1 MDDLGT
7 ARDDTRMPG
16 ITLKQDGDGPAIA
29 ADAPSPY
36 TPRRGFQARLAESR
50 DREVAREILKQ
61 LHAKTVFRAQVF
73 ADGKVD
79 RMIDR
84 VLARQPGM
92 VGIVA
97 EHDGAPVGIAWA
109 TADEY
114 LLSEGTRFVTVH
126 VVAVDLTL
134 NPFRRAKAFLTL
146 VTAIRQWAAAQGA
159 SPVFFHVMTGA
170 NLAATDRLMR
180 AAGAQIVGGQYV
192 IGS

>member
-16 ITLKQDGDGPAIA
+16 IALRQDGDGPAIA
-29 ADAPSPY
+29 ADAPRPNV
-36 TPRRGFQARLAESR
+36 PRRGFQARLAESR
-50 DREVAREILKQ
+50 DREAARAILKQ

-79 RMIDR
+79 RMFDR
-84 VLARQPGM
+84 VLPRQPGM

-97 EHDGAPVGIAWA
+97 EHDGTPVGIAWA

-114 LLSEGTRFVTVH
+114 LLSEGPRFVTVH
-126 VVAVDLTL
+126 LVAVDLTL
-134 NPFRRAKAFLTL
+134 RPFRRAKTFLTL
-146 VTAIRQWAAAQGA
+146 VTAIGQWAAEQGA
-159 SPVFFHVMTGA
+159 SPVFFHVMTGV

-180 AAGAQIVGGQYV
+180 AAGARCVGGSYV
-192 IGS
+192 A